1 MCACSV
7 ASSLKGEST
16 LPHVRKRLAVLRT
29 EQAAKAYRVRKT
41 GFQTA
46 RRKRGVRE
54 DARKRN
60 GKRGG
65 NLFALCVV
73 QRGETA
79 HLNRQPR
86 RVTFAA
92 VMQGLQLV
100 FQRAVRVAGIPA
112 LCRQGMRIDKRV
124 KGRIRGIM
132 REKAAAVGAKQ
143 RVACTGFAQSE
154 QKVVRL
160 LRVQQRTDQRRKRF
174 AGRKQKNIG
183 SGPSAPA
190 RSALRSAAES
200 CKESASAA
208 CAATDW

>member
-16 LPHVRKRLAVLRT
+16 LPHVRKRLPSSERSRRQRL
-29 EQAAKAYRVRKT
+29 
-41 GFQTA
+41 TA
-46 RRKRGVRE
+46 SEKQVSKR
-54 DARKRN
+54 
-60 GKRGG
+60 
-65 NLFALCVV
+65 
-73 QRGETA
+73 RGETA

-174 AGRKQKNIG
+174 ARTETEKHRVRPFRASQKRAAF
-183 SGPSAPA
+183 SGGI
-190 RSALRSAAES
+190 L
-200 CKESASAA
+200 
-208 CAATDW
+208 

>member
-7 ASSLKGEST
+7 ASSLKGGEHAAPRAET
-16 LPHVRKRLAVLRT
+16 PAVLRT
-29 EQAAKAYRVRKT
+29 EQAAKAHRVRKT

-174 AGRKQKNIG
+174 ARTETEKHRVRPFRASQKRAAF
-183 SGPSAPA
+183 SGGI
-190 RSALRSAAES
+190 L
-200 CKESASAA
+200 
-208 CAATDW
+208 